1 MGETQANEQDTDS
14 SNEYDVVIVGGG
26 PAGLTAAVYTARQ
39 GLSTAIVA
47 GEVGGQAVWAGKVE
61 NYLGFELIPGADL
74 VRLFREH
81 ISRFDVTCIEG
92 ELVNAIVPAGG
103 GFEVYT
109 REGSRLVGR
118 GVIIASGR
126 APSRLS
132 VPGEKELIGRG
143 VSYCSTC
150 DGAFFRGRPVAV
162 AGGGEP
168 AVEAA
173 LQMAALDARVVLV
186 SEKPLRAGDALMAK
200 LRGEPR
206 IEVREGW
213 KVTRV
218 EGDEHVAGI
227 VVRMLGSGRGGGES
241 ADRDAAAGGE
251 SGGRGGAGEAVEES
265 LAVEAV
271 FVEKGSIP
279 AEEFTGGLVKVNR
292 RGEIE
297 VGKDAMTSH
306 PGVFA
311 AGDIT
316 DDYGRQIIIAAGEG
330 ARAGMGLGK
339 WLRGRRAAPEGGE
352 AAPVS

>member
-1 MGETQANEQDTDS
+1 MGETRMPEQGADS
-14 SNEYDVVIVGGG
+14 SSEYDVVIIGGG

-61 NYLGFELIPGADL
+61 NYLGFELIPGAEL
-74 VRLFREH
+74 VKLFREH
-81 ISRFDVTCIEG
+81 ISRFAVTCIEG
-92 ELVNAIVPAGG
+92 ELVNAIVPADG

-168 AVEAA
+168 AVQAA
-173 LQMAALDARVVLV
+173 LQMADLDAQVVLV
-186 SEKPLRAGDALMAK
+186 SEKPLRAGEALMET
-200 LRGEPR
+200 LRGEDR

-213 KVTRV
+213 KVRRL
-218 EGDEHVAGI
+218 EGDEHVSGI
-227 VVRMLGSGRGGGES
+227 VVREL
-241 ADRDAAAGGE
+241 
-251 SGGRGGAGEAVEES
+251 GGAASEEEE
-265 LAVEAV
+265 LVPVDAV

-279 AEEFTGGLVKVNR
+279 AEEFTGGLVDVND

-330 ARAGMGLGK
+330 ARAGMALGK
-339 WLRGRRAAPEGGE
+339 WLRGRRAAPEGGD
-352 AAPVS
+352 AGPAS

>member
-1 MGETQANEQDTDS
+1 MGETLVPEQGAGS
-14 SNEYDVVIVGGG
+14 SSEYDVVIIGGG

-61 NYLGFELIPGADL
+61 NYLGFELIPGAEL
-74 VRLFREH
+74 VKLFREH
-81 ISRFDVTCIEG
+81 ISRFAVTCIEG
-92 ELVNAIVPAGG
+92 ELVNAIVPADG

-109 REGSRLVGR
+109 REGSCLVGR

-168 AVEAA
+168 ALQAA
-173 LQMAALDARVVLV
+173 LQMADLDAPVVLV
-186 SEKPLRAGDALMAK
+186 SEKPLRAGDALMEK
-200 LRGEPR
+200 LRGEDR

-218 EGDEHVAGI
+218 EGDEHVSGV
-227 VVRMLGSGRGGGES
+227 VVRKV
-241 ADRDAAAGGE
+241 
-251 SGGRGGAGEAVEES
+251 GGAASEEDE
-265 LAVEAV
+265 LVPVAAV

-279 AEEFTGGLVKVNR
+279 AEEFTGGLVDVND

-330 ARAGMGLGK
+330 ARAGMALGK
-339 WLRGRRAAPEGGE
+339 WLRGRRTAPGGG
-352 AAPVS
+352 ASGQAN